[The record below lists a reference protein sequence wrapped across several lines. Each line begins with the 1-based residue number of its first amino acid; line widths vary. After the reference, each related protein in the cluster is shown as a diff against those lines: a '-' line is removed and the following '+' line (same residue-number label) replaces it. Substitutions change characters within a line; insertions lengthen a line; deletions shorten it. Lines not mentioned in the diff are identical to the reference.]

1 MKVWKRCMAA
11 VLSFVIFFTN
21 CNISIAAGTYDAED
35 HIWTGSKAEIVAD
48 YYGLD
53 SREKDILQNKSID
66 RGYEHILFTPYD
78 NETKGKK
85 NMVAVDYVNKKIYA
99 KAKYTGGCSWLPETA
114 VLSAEG
120 EEVET
125 LTLTQ
130 VTCFYDGVEY
140 SASQAFTYNGN
151 SYKVEVRYKLYVEVS
166 QEEQTR
172 LLEIPM
178 ILAQTS
184 RNLETNLIGLRMDAG
199 KLGEMT
205 PALAELLT
213 LELPKKAET
222 ETSQTAVTDAGETEV
237 TPEEGVEAESEE
249 AAGQQQTLPKEP
261 EIVMEPAFDPVEQ
274 AAEIQAIKA
283 LRDQYQ
289 ANNALTIYKLSDEYR
304 TSGKGILEFTFEKGA
319 RILQES
325 EELYGYVVTLK
336 ESSRLK
342 QVCRELYNLNP
353 ELYDQLRYLQVIL
366 KGLVGTTNKPGE
378 LTGLQDADN
387 WKILGDDVKA
397 RIFADSYSKED
408 FEALES
414 MMYGLKNSKM
424 EMPVIESETLVATEV
439 GASCKITTCQVNVTL
454 KAETTSGE
462 LEDGE
467 LYELEPF
474 TTTLTLLEGTEK
486 EALTKAIEKNGIEKN
501 ALSAWNAINSHY
513 MINTANYN
521 REENGLP
528 DKLAGD
534 LEYVISYIP
543 KYYQVKTNF
552 RGNDSLPYG
561 YLMELPASTDE
572 EISYEYI
579 VENSDGA
586 KLSLNEG
593 VTYKITD
600 AVTISQQEGSEKTE
614 YRLYDFLINDSR
626 YAMSDEVKEI
636 LSSAAVNSPTLK
648 IRVPD
653 GSTVGEVIC
662 EDGVYRIEA
671 EDFGAGI
678 LGMKWEPYMALV
690 MDGEEL
696 LEEVEFHDGVATWT
710 TGGFTHVR
718 VSYRLKIEK
727 VKDGIMNRPLDE
739 TEDVL
744 YALNLPDSLVKHTV
758 EQNFV
763 LSGEKGVTVKNIYKE
778 MTAVADM
785 MGNEMIRNTLPGA
798 VETDDAKD
806 GVLQLFGSEQKII
819 KGQKNQTL
827 GYGAWNTAND
837 ELALYSYLKLC
848 ADTNW
853 SLAAFYEKGLYQK
866 VKEQSVILADC
877 LEKVIRDPKFL
888 RTLESVGMT
897 NKVQQIEKL
906 IPALRELA
914 EKISGPHPAIN
925 MESEGFTE
933 LIERLLSMEG
943 TTSSID
949 SSDGIYA
956 YTSIRR
962 NGERGG
968 SLTVSVQVGS
978 KMAKTR
984 EISYIMEDNSHN
996 LTEEEA
1002 AKVQEYITEL
1012 EALCGMTEEEKM
1024 YYDVLC
1030 TSIPKAGDSVK
1041 KNEIVSLNYQ
1051 PKKYS
1056 VTIAGVPSSE
1066 YEQTFKYK
1074 SDYVITLPAYSS
1086 DAEDS
1091 NYVRYWI
1098 DEETSVKVANGTE
1111 GYYAF
1116 TKEDLTTR
1124 FVDGHYE
1131 IRMEVIERLSGLEV
1145 SPSVVTNGELI
1156 RGSASDLE
1164 NKILYLDSTPEGLTE
1179 AQFKQLV
1186 KFNYGDGKTAEIT
1199 IENANRDP
1207 ANQKYLANGSEVCC
1221 LVEDDNGDIHEN
1233 WFTVI
1238 IMGDVNKNG
1247 KVDSNDISMIVKN
1260 YLGDTG
1266 EQETDEAAGL
1276 AADMNRNK
1284 KLWDSND
1291 ALQIMK
1297 KISSWSEETNQYK
1310 SVLNK

>member
-48 YYGLD
+48 YYNLD

-85 NMVAVDYVNKKIYA
+85 NMVGVDYVNKIIYA
-99 KAKYTGGCSWLPETA
+99 KAMYTGGCSWLPETA

-130 VTCFYDGVEY
+130 GTCFYDGVEY

-151 SYKVEVRYKLYVEVS
+151 GYKVEVRYKLYVEVS

-199 KLGEMT
+199 KLGDMV
-205 PALAELLT
+205 PALSELLS
-213 LELPKKAET
+213 LEIPKEVEVEQSAFVTEETAE
-222 ETSQTAVTDAGETEV
+222 ET
-237 TPEEGVEAESEE
+237 EAESEE
-249 AAGQQQTLPKEP
+249 EIAEQQQEELQKETK
-261 EIVMEPAFDPVEQ
+261 IVMEPAFDPTEHT
-274 AAEIQAIKA
+274 AETKAIEA

-289 ANNALTIYKLSDEYR
+289 QNNALTIYKLSDEYR

-319 RILQES
+319 EIQKQS
-325 EELYGYVVTLK
+325 EELYEHVMVLK
-336 ESSRLK
+336 DSSRLK
-342 QVCRELYNLNP
+342 FVCRELYNLDP

-366 KGLVGTTNKPGE
+366 KGLVGTTIKPGE
-378 LTGLQDADN
+378 LAKLKDADN
-387 WKILGDDVKA
+387 WKILDDGIKA
-397 RIFADSYSKED
+397 QIFADSYSKAD

-424 EMPVIESETLVATEV
+424 EMPVIESETLVAEEA

-454 KAETTSGE
+454 KAQTTSGE
-462 LEDGE
+462 LEDSQ

-486 EALTKAIEKNGIEKN
+486 EALTKAVEKTGIEQK
-501 ALSAWNAINSHY
+501 ALSAWNTSNSHFG
-513 MINTANYN
+513 INTSHYN

-534 LEYVISYIP
+534 LEYVISYTP

-552 RGNDSLPYG
+552 RGNERLPYG
-561 YLMELPASTDE
+561 FLMELPSGTDE

-579 VENSDGA
+579 VENSEGS

-600 AVTISQQEGSEKTE
+600 AVMISQQEGSEKTE
-614 YRLYDFLINDSR
+614 YRLYDFLINDGR
-626 YAMSDEVKEI
+626 YDMSDEVKQI
-636 LSSAAVNSPTLK
+636 LSNAAVNSPTLK

-653 GSTVGEVIC
+653 GSTVGEVIL
-662 EDGVYRIEA
+662 EDGVYHIEA
-671 EDFGAGI
+671 ENFGAGI
-678 LGMKWEPYMALV
+678 LGMKWEPCMALV

-727 VKDGIMNRPLDE
+727 VKDGIMNRPVDE
-739 TEDVL
+739 AEDVL
-744 YALNLPDSLVKHTV
+744 YALNLPDSLVKHTA
-758 EQNFV
+758 EQNQV
-763 LSGEKGVTVKNIYKE
+763 LSGEKGITVKNIYKE
-778 MTAVADM
+778 MAAVAEM
-785 MGNEMIRNTLPGA
+785 MGIIRNAISSA
-798 VETDDAKD
+798 VETDDGKD
-806 GVLQLFGSEQKII
+806 GVLQLLGSENKII
-819 KGQKNQTL
+819 KGQKNQSL

-866 VKEQSVILADC
+866 VKEQSEILAGC
-877 LEKVIRDPKFL
+877 LEKIIRDPKFL
-888 RTLESVGMT
+888 QTLKGVGMT
-897 NKVQQIEKL
+897 DKVQQIEKL
-906 IPALRELA
+906 IPSLRELA
-914 EKISGPHPAIN
+914 GKISGPHPAIN
-925 MESEGFTE
+925 MESEGYAE
-933 LIERLLSMEG
+933 LIALLLSMEG
-943 TTSSID
+943 TTSAVD

-984 EISYIMEDNSHN
+984 EISYIMEDSSHN

-1012 EALCGMTEEEKM
+1012 EVLCGMTEEEKM
-1024 YYDVLC
+1024 YYDLLC

-1074 SDYVITLPAYSS
+1074 SDYVITLPAYSP
-1086 DAEDS
+1086 DAEEPD
-1091 NYVRYWI
+1091 YVRYWI

-1145 SPSVVTNGELI
+1145 SPSVVSNGELI

-1164 NKILYLDSTPEGLTE
+1164 KKVLYLDSTPEGLTE

-1233 WFTVI
+1233 WFTII

-1247 KVDSNDISMIVKN
+1247 KVDSNDISMIMKN
-1260 YLGDTG
+1260 YLGGMG
-1266 EQETDEAAGL
+1266 EQEADEAAGL

-1297 KISSWSEETNQYK
+1297 KISSWSGETNQYK
-1310 SVLNK
+1310 SVLSK